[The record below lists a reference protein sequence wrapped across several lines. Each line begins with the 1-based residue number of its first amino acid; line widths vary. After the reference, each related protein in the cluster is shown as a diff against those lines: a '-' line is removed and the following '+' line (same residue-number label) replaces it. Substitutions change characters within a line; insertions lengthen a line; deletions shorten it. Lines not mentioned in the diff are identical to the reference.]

1 MEKQKQQAQKTPNK
15 EGMVDRLMFAS
26 IQGAMVGLALNALM
40 PVAGQA
46 VTSGIV
52 KKMGKSVASESV
64 KVLTE
69 DKKHQSENDA
79 NEKLALDI
87 LTHGLGR

>member
-1 MEKQKQQAQKTPNK
+1 MEQRKQPK
-15 EGMVDRLMFAS
+15 ETMTDRLATAS
-26 IQGAMVGLALNALM
+26 IQGAMMGIALNALM

-52 KKMGKSVASESV
+52 KEMAKSAAGEGI
-64 KVLTE
+64 KILTE
-69 DKKHQSENDA
+69 DKKHKSENDA

-87 LTHGLGR
+87 LTHGLRR

>member
-1 MEKQKQQAQKTPNK
+1 MEKQKQQSQKIPNK
-15 EGMVDRLMFAS
+15 EGMIDRLMLAS
-26 IQGAMVGLALNALM
+26 IQGAMMGIALNALM

-52 KKMGKSVASESV
+52 KEMAKSAAGEGI
-64 KVLTE
+64 KILTE